1 MLAETDRE
9 ELRQAGQQA
18 AHQVRARQNTDHGMA
33 ILGGGGSIPSWPASE
48 GPSMAGAAAR
58 VTGSRLSMATK
69 AALYE
74 HLKRKRRTWLRV
86 LLFGPGKPAGVT
98 SPARRTTA
106 RGGITL
112 LVTEGWTPA
121 KRTAAGKKAIRRRRR
136 RANGRLV

>member
-9 ELRQAGQQA
+9 DLRQAGQQA
-18 AHQVRARQNTDHGMA
+18 ARQVRARQNPDDHSMA
-33 ILGGGGSIPSWPASE
+33 ILGGGGSIPTWPARE
-48 GPSMAGAAAR
+48 GPSMTGAAAR
-58 VTGSRLSMATK
+58 ATGSRLSMATK

-74 HLKRKRRTWLRV
+74 HLKRKKRTWLRV

-98 SPARRTTA
+98 SPTTRA

-112 LVTEGWTPA
+112 LVTDGWTPA